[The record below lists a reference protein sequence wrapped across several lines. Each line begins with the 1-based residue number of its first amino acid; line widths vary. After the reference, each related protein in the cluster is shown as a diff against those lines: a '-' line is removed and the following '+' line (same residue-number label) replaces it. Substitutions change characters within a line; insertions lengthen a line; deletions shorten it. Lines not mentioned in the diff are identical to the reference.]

1 MTIVPPDTDIAEVEP
16 GWHWYLDRLAA
27 ALAASH
33 AGLGAVLFNTELYL

>member
-1 MTIVPPDTDIAEVEP
+1 MTIVPPDTDIAEVGP

-33 AGLGAVLFNTELYL
+33 TDWAHTIQR